1 MLFYWCN
8 FKSFKKNWKTQV
20 VKSSYSARPFIS
32 YTFQIRQLPRQSTL
46 CVTGLLRLQE
56 VLKAT
61 RSADHKIT
69 VRKLDPYEGT
79 YISMFKDLKQK
90 SEYHIIVDCNVK
102 KIQTLLHEVSI
113 SEVSRYTVIR
123 NTSLYILFFL
133 YYTRHTLSYVCPTMV
148 DNFIVLIYN
157 YFCIQG
163 FLYLFLI
170 G

>member
-1 MLFYWCN
+1 MFLKVIVLILCQNNIIMLFYW
-8 FKSFKKNWKTQV
+8 FYFKK
-20 VKSSYSARPFIS
+20 PFQKRRIKNRS
-32 YTFQIRQLPRQSTL
+32 NCSKANFFCQSFMSCTLHIRQLPRQSPL

-113 SEVSRYTVIR
+113 SEVSRYTVIL
-123 NTSLYILFFL
+123 NTSLYICFS
-133 YYTRHTLSYVCPTMV
+133 YTIPVIL
-148 DNFIVLIYN
+148 
-157 YFCIQG
+157 
-163 FLYLFLI
+163 
-170 G
+170 